1 MNAME
6 DIWKGKS
13 ILIADDDIRNTYAL
27 SCYLEEMEP
36 GITILTAAN
45 GQEAIE
51 LLQSRSD
58 IAIVLM
64 DMMMPGM
71 DGYEAT
77 RRIRK
82 GGVMQDIP
90 IIAVTAQAM
99 KGDRDKCLAA
109 GATDYVSKPVDME
122 ILLKRIYDI
131 LNPAYKE

>member
-1 MNAME
+1 ME
-6 DIWKGKS
+6 DIWNGKS

-27 SCYLEEMEP
+27 SCYLEAMEP
-36 GITILTAAN
+36 GVNILTAGN
-45 GQEAIE
+45 GQEALE
-51 LLQSRSD
+51 LLQGRSD

-82 GGVMQDIP
+82 GGVMHDIP

-109 GATDYVSKPVDME
+109 GATDYVSKPIDMD
-122 ILLKRIYDI
+122 ILLKRIINI
-131 LNPAYKE
+131 LNPGYNE

>member
-1 MNAME
+1 ME
-6 DIWKGKS
+6 DTWKGKS

-27 SCYLEEMEP
+27 SCYLEAMEP
-36 GITILTAAN
+36 GMTILTAAN
-45 GQEAIE
+45 GQEALE

-82 GGVMQDIP
+82 GSVRQDVP

-122 ILLKRIYDI
+122 ILLKRIIGI
-131 LNPAYKE
+131 LNPACKE